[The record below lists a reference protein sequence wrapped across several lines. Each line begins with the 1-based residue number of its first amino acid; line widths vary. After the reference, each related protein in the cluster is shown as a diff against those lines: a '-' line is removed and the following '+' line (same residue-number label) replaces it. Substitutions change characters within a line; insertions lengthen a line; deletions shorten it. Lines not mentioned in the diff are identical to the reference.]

1 MPSGVEMRN
10 IRSITRTRSGDI
22 WAVGNFQLYHLESNN
37 VWETVELDGL
47 DSRLTDVTSRGD
59 SVVVVSRNHIWLSP
73 NTDKP
78 FRQIQL
84 RAGTDYDGK
93 VSLMR
98 TIWLIHSGALFG
110 TIGKIIGD
118 AVAIILIIL
127 SISGVWFFIARKS
140 RAGKSQLK
148 TLYWI
153 HRRIGRITIVL
164 TCL

>member
-1 MPSGVEMRN
+1 M
-10 IRSITRTRSGDI
+10 
-22 WAVGNFQLYHLESNN
+22 
-37 VWETVELDGL
+37 
-47 DSRLTDVTSRGD
+47 
-59 SVVVVSRNHIWLSP
+59 VVSRNHIWLSP

-153 HRRIGRITIVL
+153 HRRIR
-164 TCL
+164 